1 MTLQARYARVRE
13 AKKGASLTSQ
23 GHIPCGCNRAGA
35 RAQVPE
41 TDMTA
46 GSAKSR
52 ERAAEL
58 DRPREGG
65 ASATAGEFIDIMYL
79 R

>member
-41 TDMTA
+41 TDNDGRKRQEQGA
-46 GSAKSR
+46 RG
-52 ERAAEL
+52 RA
-58 DRPREGG
+58 RQ
-65 ASATAGEFIDIMYL
+65 T
-79 R
+79 